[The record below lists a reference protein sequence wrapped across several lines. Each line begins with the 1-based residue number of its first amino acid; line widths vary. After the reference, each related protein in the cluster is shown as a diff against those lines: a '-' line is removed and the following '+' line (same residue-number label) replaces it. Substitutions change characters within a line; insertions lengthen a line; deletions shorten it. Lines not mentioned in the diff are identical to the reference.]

1 MCHLD
6 NCFSL
11 LFNQLQQILP
21 PLSVPY
27 IHSLEHSRCNS
38 GPLTFFLVMG
48 YFENLMKTTDS
59 LSRKTHLSMKKLM
72 ENFREVFWT
81 L

>member
-1 MCHLD
+1 MCQWA
-6 NCFSL
+6 
-11 LFNQLQQILP
+11 FNF
-21 PLSVPY
+21 
-27 IHSLEHSRCNS
+27 
-38 GPLTFFLVMG
+38 FFLVMG

-59 LSRKTHLSMKKLM
+59 LSRKNTLEYEKLM